1 MEKFDVIIIG
11 TGLGG
16 LATAVMLGKEGYRVC
31 LLEKNKQVGGCLQTY
46 ARDKVIFDS
55 GVHYIGGLSPGQN
68 TYQIFKYLGIL
79 DRLKLQKMDEDAFD
93 KIIFEGDDNEYPQA
107 QGHENFIQQLLKYF
121 PDEEKG
127 LRAYCDKIKEV
138 CSKFPLYNLREGDF
152 YSEKADILGID
163 TKAFIES
170 VTSNKRLQEVL
181 AGNISLYAGLPD
193 KSPFYVHALVINSY
207 IESSWKCLDG
217 GSQIAKYLVE
227 EIRKYKGEIIRH
239 KEIARIVETDGKV
252 QFVESSDG
260 VRYYGDIFI
269 SNIHPAKTLDILE
282 SDLIKKAY
290 RSRIKSLENTIS
302 TFTLNIVLKPE
313 SFPYF
318 KYNLYYHDADSVWTG
333 TQYTGEN
340 WPPEWALFLQPISK
354 SDKWAEGMTIL
365 AYMKMEDVREW
376 ENTFNTV
383 SETDE
388 RGASYEEFKRRKAEL
403 LIDKI
408 EKKLPNIRSCIQ
420 SYYTATP
427 LTYRDYIGNEDGA
440 LYGIVRDYK
449 NPLKT
454 FISPRTKVPN
464 LYLTGQN
471 LNLHGILGVSV
482 SAMITTMSILNSTEL
497 INKVKNA

>member
-1 MEKFDVIIIG
+1 MEKFDVVIIG
-11 TGLGG
+11 SGLGG
-16 LATAVMLGKEGYRVC
+16 LATAVFLGKEGYRVC

-46 ARDKVIFDS
+46 ARDKVVFDS

-79 DRLKLQKMDEDAFD
+79 DKLKLQKMDENAFD
-93 KIIFEGDDNEYPQA
+93 RIIFDGDDNEYPQA

-121 PDEEKG
+121 PEEEQG
-127 LRAYCDKIKEV
+127 LRAYCAKIREV

-207 IESSWKCLDG
+207 IESSWKCVDG

-227 EIRKYKGEIIRH
+227 EIRKYNGEIIRH
-239 KEIARIVETDGKV
+239 VEINRIVETAGKIA
-252 QFVESSDG
+252 FVESKDG
-260 VRYYGDIFI
+260 RKFYGDIFI
-269 SNIHPAKTLDILE
+269 SNIHPARTLDILE

-290 RSRIKSLENTIS
+290 KSRIKSLENTIS

-313 SFPYF
+313 TFPYF
-318 KYNLYYHDADSVWTG
+318 KYNLYYHDRDSVWTG
-333 TQYTGEN
+333 TEYTDEN
-340 WPPEWALFLQPISK
+340 WPPEWAMFLQPS
-354 SDKWAEGMTIL
+354 SRSEQWAEGMTIL
-365 AYMKMEDVREW
+365 AYMKIDDVREW
-376 ENTFNTV
+376 EQTFNTV
-383 SETDE
+383 SGSDD
-388 RGASYEEFKRRKAEL
+388 RGPSYEAFKKAKAEL
-403 LIDKI
+403 LIDKL
-408 EKKLPNIRSCIQ
+408 ELKFPDIRSCIK

-464 LYLTGQN
+464 LFLTGQN

-482 SAMITTMSILNSTEL
+482 SAMITTMSVVNRNDL
-497 INKVKNA
+497 IEKVRNA

>member
-1 MEKFDVIIIG
+1 MEKYDVVIIG
-11 TGLGG
+11 SGLGG
-16 LATAVMLGKEGYRVC
+16 LATAVFLGKEGYRVC

-46 ARDKVIFDS
+46 AREKVVFDS

-79 DRLKLQKMDEDAFD
+79 EKLRLEKMDEDGFD
-93 KIIFEGDDNEYPQA
+93 RIIFQDDENEYPQA
-107 QGHENFIQQLLKYF
+107 QGHENFIRQLLKFF
-121 PDEEKG
+121 PGEEEG
-127 LRAYCDKIKEV
+127 LRAYCSKIREV

-163 TKAFIES
+163 TKTFIES
-170 VTSNKRLQEVL
+170 VTENKRLREVL

-207 IESSWKCLDG
+207 IESAWKCVDG

-227 EIRKYKGEIIRH
+227 EIRKHKGEIFRYVDVH
-239 KEIARIVETDGKV
+239 RIVETDGKI
-252 QFVESSDG
+252 EYAEAKDG
-260 VRYYGDIFI
+260 RKFYGDIFI
-269 SNIHPAKTLDILE
+269 SNIHPAKTLDMLQ

-313 SFPYF
+313 TFPYF
-318 KYNLYYHDADSVWTG
+318 RHNVYYHDSDSVWTG
-333 TQYTGEN
+333 TEYTEKN
-340 WPPEWALFLQPISK
+340 WPPEWALFLQPSSK
-354 SDKWAEGMTIL
+354 SDVWAEGMTIL
-365 AYMKMEDVREW
+365 AYMRIEDVRSW
-376 ENTFNTV
+376 EHTFNTV
-383 SETDE
+383 SANDE
-388 RGASYEEFKRRKAEL
+388 RGPSYEAFKREKAER
-403 LIDKI
+403 LIDKLEI
-408 EKKLPNIRSCIQ
+408 KYPHIRSCIK
-420 SYYTATP
+420 SYFTATP

-464 LYLTGQN
+464 LFLTGQN

-482 SAMITTMSILNSTEL
+482 SAMITTMSVLNRNDL
-497 INKVKNA
+497 IEKVKNA